1 MCSKYSQLIY
11 KYKNDSTLIDDEEVL
26 NEAKG
31 CYNNNSTILKRL
43 TSNFDVKRAAP
54 REFPHMALLGYSKYP
69 RDDTWACSG
78 SLISNRWILSTAGCE
93 RLGNT
98 TVVQWAR
105 LGGLNYSSETD
116 DARPTDYQIDQR
128 IVHPDFRKPSLYNDI
143 ALFHL
148 DQDVEFSSYVR
159 PMCLNADPNWQ
170 SSASQIVISTGWG
183 PILDDK
189 SMSLDL
195 LKVSLDIISA
205 DLCKS
210 NYYASIA
217 GRKQLMH
224 GIVEDSMICAGDVSG
239 EKDICGGIAGSSLQV
254 VHANHACMYTQV
266 GVLSAGKGQCPKKDS
281 PDIYTRVSKFLP
293 WIEQIVWPKSG

>member
-1 MCSKYSQLIY
+1 
-11 KYKNDSTLIDDEEVL
+11 
-26 NEAKG
+26 
-31 CYNNNSTILKRL
+31 
-43 TSNFDVKRAAP
+43 
-54 REFPHMALLGYSKYP
+54 MALLGYSKYP

-78 SLISNRWILSTAGCE
+78 SLISNRWILSTVGCE

-183 PILDDK
+183 PILDGWFAVIGLLDK
-189 SMSLDL
+189 HPPGPYL
-195 LKVSLDIISA
+195 I
-205 DLCKS
+205 
-210 NYYASIA
+210 NTRY
-217 GRKQLMH
+217 GRCH
-224 GIVEDSMICAGDVSG
+224 IVRG
-239 EKDICGGIAGSSLQV
+239 
-254 VHANHACMYTQV
+254 V
-266 GVLSAGKGQCPKKDS
+266 G
-281 PDIYTRVSKFLP
+281 
-293 WIEQIVWPKSG
+293 